1 MPANTSATWSLFIPE
16 IWRPSSKGQC
26 AKYATW
32 HRPMD
37 PGAKMGLSGRSFQ
50 PRGRGQQALAAIE
63 DSELVRQKRLCCSD
77 MQDILVAGSHDHG
90 RSSRVFVFGSS
101 SQFGT
106 LLNNMEIF
114 HRILKTAVDGG
125 ASDVHL
131 KIGTPV
137 IFRINR
143 QLIAIEC
150 PFPTEEWM
158 NNVVQQITPAHLRKR
173 IEQEREA
180 DFSYFVPGIG
190 RFRTN
195 LFQQRGQW
203 CLAMR
208 YVKTDVPG
216 FEKLGLLE
224 QIKKIAEA
232 PRGIVLVAGSTGC
245 GKSTTLAAMIEH
257 INNNFKKHIITLEDP
272 IEFVFEDNQSVIEQ
286 REVGLD
292 TMSFHHALKHVLRQD
307 PDIIMVG
314 EMRDDVSFAAAMS
327 AADTGHL
334 VLSTLHTTTAAQSVT
349 RILDFFKA
357 EEREQVRR
365 QLAGTLRGVIC
376 QRMVPSVD
384 GKLAPALEILVN
396 SPLIRKMLEENR
408 LDKLTVAIE
417 TGVDD
422 GMLTFNQSLFNL
434 VKAGRVTEKEALG
447 KASNPQALEM
457 NFKGIFLNEGGRIV
471 SRQCDRLH

>member
-1 MPANTSATWSLFIPE
+1 
-16 IWRPSSKGQC
+16 
-26 AKYATW
+26 
-32 HRPMD
+32 
-37 PGAKMGLSGRSFQ
+37 
-50 PRGRGQQALAAIE
+50 
-63 DSELVRQKRLCCSD
+63 V
-77 MQDILVAGSHDHG
+77 
-90 RSSRVFVFGSS
+90 
-101 SQFGT
+101 
-106 LLNNMEIF
+106 EIF

-173 IEQEREA
+173 VEQEREA
-180 DFSYFVPGIG
+180 DFSYYVPGIG

-208 YVKTDVPG
+208 YVKTLVPS
-216 FEKLGLLE
+216 FEELGLLD
-224 QIKKIAEA
+224 QIRRIAES
-232 PRGIVLVAGSTGC
+232 PRGIVLLAGSTGC

-257 INNNFKKHIITLEDP
+257 INANFKKHIITLEDP
-272 IEFVFEDNQSVIEQ
+272 IEYVFEDNQCVIEQ

-292 TMSFHHALKHVLRQD
+292 TLSFHHALKHVLRQD

-314 EMRDDVSFAAAMS
+314 EMRDSVSFTSAMS

-334 VLSTLHTTTAAQSVT
+334 VLSTLHTTNASQSIS

-357 EEREQVRR
+357 DEREQIRR
-365 QLAGTLRGVIC
+365 QLAGTMQAVVC
-376 QRMVPSVD
+376 QRMVAT
-384 GKLAPALEILVN
+384 LAGGMTPALEIMINTPTVKK
-396 SPLIRKMLEENR
+396 LIEENR
-408 LDKLTVAIE
+408 LDKLAAAIE
-417 TGVDD
+417 TGTED
-422 GMLTFNQSLFNL
+422 GMINFNQALFNL
-434 VKAGRVTEKEALG
+434 VKQGKVSEQEALS

-457 NFKGIFLNEGGRIV
+457 NFKGIFLDEGRRIL
-471 SRQCDRLH
+471 S